1 MSKKHKTRFPIAKQ
15 QAGHLLQT
23 HSAAAQAV
31 GVRVASRAHP
41 AATATAA
48 RTGAHPLLLQPVNSE
63 MRQWIVTQ
71 AEAGCSPESMV
82 QAMQV
87 SGWNE
92 EVAIEAIEITLK
104 EHLAA
109 KTLERNLP
117 PPVPVPDADLRDS
130 PLYLDAGD
138 RQVAVL
144 LAMRNPRIVV
154 LGGLLSDAECEELV
168 ASARPRMARSRTVQ
182 AKTGGEEINPVRTSD
197 GMFFQRN
204 ETPLIGLLEARIA
217 KLFDWPI
224 ENGEGLQILH
234 YQPGA
239 EYKPHYDY
247 FDPAEPGS
255 PTILK
260 RGGQRVATLI
270 VYLSEPEKGGGTTFP
285 DIHLEVA
292 PKRGNAVFFSYDRA
306 HASSRSLHGGA
317 PVIAGEKWIA
327 TKWLRE
333 RRFE

>member
-1 MSKKHKTRFPIAKQ
+1 MC
-15 QAGHLLQT
+15 
-23 HSAAAQAV
+23 
-31 GVRVASRAHP
+31 
-41 AATATAA
+41 
-48 RTGAHPLLLQPVNSE
+48 
-63 MRQWIVTQ
+63 QWIISQ
-71 AEAGCSPESMV
+71 AEAGCSPQSMV
-82 QAMQV
+82 QAMV
-87 SGWNE
+87 VAGWLE
-92 EVAIEAIEITLK
+92 DVAIEAIKITLK

-109 KTLERNLP
+109 QTLERSLP
-117 PPVPVPDADLRDS
+117 APVRVPDANLSDS

-138 RQVAVL
+138 RQVHVL
-144 LAMRNPRIVV
+144 QTLRNPRIVV
-154 LGGLLSDAECEELV
+154 LGNLLSDAECDELI

-182 AKTGGEEINPVRTSD
+182 AKTGGEEINAVRTSD

-204 ETPLIGLLEARIA
+204 ETALIGILEARIA

-247 FDPAEPGS
+247 FDPAEPGTPS
-255 PTILK
+255 ILK

-270 VYLSEPEKGGGTTFP
+270 VYLNEPEKGGGTTFP
-285 DIHLEVA
+285 DVNLEVA
-292 PKRGNAVFFSYDRA
+292 PKRGNAVFFSYDGA

-317 PVIAGEKWIA
+317 PVIAGEKWVA

-333 RRFE
+333 GKFE